1 MQLYL
6 SRRMFLGSLASAA
19 GCWPQESADRQPS
32 IPFVCPMDPDV
43 RSPGPAKCPRC
54 GMALVAGIP
63 DSREFHVDV
72 KTSPRV
78 LKPGEPVELRF
89 AIHDPKTGKPAK
101 LQVIHEKLFHL
112 FLVSQDL
119 QFFAHEHPE
128 LQPDGSFVFRT
139 SLPHPGEYR
148 VLCDFYP
155 EKATPQMIA
164 RSVFVAG
171 EGPRVALQA
180 DMGEKAGE
188 NLRVKP
194 RLDPEQPLAGKKTM
208 MFFTLDPFDGIEQYL
223 GAWGHMLAASSDL
236 VDTIHQH
243 PAWEDRNATVQFNL
257 IFRRPGVHRV
267 WVQFQRKGVINTVA
281 FNVPVAAI

>member
-1 MQLYL
+1 MQSDV
-6 SRRMFLGSLASAA
+6 SRRLFLGSLASVA
-19 GCWPQESADRQPS
+19 GCRSQQTAEQSA

-43 RSPGPAKCPRC
+43 RSAAPAKCPKC

-63 DSREFHVDV
+63 EPREFHVDV
-72 KTSPRV
+72 RTTPRI
-78 LKPGEPVELRF
+78 LKPGAPVELRF
-89 AIHDPKTGKPAK
+89 AIHDPKLGKPAK
-101 LQVIHEKLFHL
+101 LQLIHEKLFHL
-112 FLVSQDL
+112 FLISQNL
-119 QFFAHEHPE
+119 QYFAHEHPE

-139 SLPHPGEYR
+139 SLPKSGEYR
-148 VLCDFYP
+148 LLCDFYP
-155 EKATPQMIA
+155 ENGTPQMIA

-171 EGPRVALQA
+171 EGRSAALQPDVA
-180 DMGEKAGE
+180 DKSGE
-188 NLRVKP
+188 NLLVKL

-208 MFFTLDPFDGIEQYL
+208 MFFTLDPFDGLEQYL

-243 PAWEDRNATVQFNL
+243 PAWEDRNATVQFDL

-267 WVQFQRKGVINTVA
+267 WVQFQRKGVVNTLA